1 MGTLYDMSGEA
12 TASDD
17 GGTASNRAGT
27 RDRVWARPDPGA
39 RRPRHTRAQI
49 AATALAIADAE
60 GIDAVTMRRVAAELD
75 AGTMTLY
82 HYVRSKAEL
91 FALMQDAIMAEQ
103 LVPDGELP
111 GDWRRALTVIA
122 HRTRAMLRR
131 HPWAVGGV
139 VGGMQ
144 AGGGAAGP
152 HALRHFE
159 QSLAAV
165 ATTGVPVEDRLD
177 LIAMIDDYVVGFVLK
192 SDLEP
197 DLDDVPEEAGPAIAE
212 YLDHH
217 LRTGAY
223 PHIEALLGDG
233 DRWTALTR
241 LMAAAH
247 PADKRFERGLA
258 RMLDGIAQ
266 DVERH
271 HRTTSSSTQP

>member
-1 MGTLYDMSGEA
+1 MSGEA
-12 TASDD
+12 TTTED
-17 GGTASNRAGT
+17 GGVASNRAGT
-27 RDRVWARPDPGA
+27 PDPVWARPDPGA
-39 RRPRHTRAQI
+39 RRPRYTRAQI
-49 AATALAIADAE
+49 AATALGIADAE
-60 GIDAVTMRRVAAELD
+60 GIAAVTMRRVAAELA

-82 HYVRSKAEL
+82 HYLRSKADL

-103 LVPDGELP
+103 LVPEGELP
-111 GDWRRALTVIA
+111 GDWRQALTVIA
-122 HRTRAMLRR
+122 HQTRAMLRR

-144 AGGGAAGP
+144 AGGDAAGP

-165 ATTGVPVEDRLD
+165 ATTGLPVEDRLD

-192 SDLEP
+192 TDLEP
-197 DLDDVPEEAGPAIAE
+197 DLADVPAEAGPAIAE
-212 YLDHH
+212 YLDQH
-217 LRTGAY
+217 LRTGGY

-241 LMAAAH
+241 LLAAAH

-258 RMLDGIAQ
+258 RMLDGTAHDI
-266 DVERH
+266 EGH
-271 HRTTSSSTQP
+271 HHTTTRSTQP

>member
-1 MGTLYDMSGEA
+1 MSGKA
-12 TASDD
+12 TTSDD
-17 GGTASNRAGT
+17 GGAASRRAGT

-39 RRPRHTRAQI
+39 RRPRHTREQI

-111 GDWRRALTVIA
+111 GDWRQALTVIA

-144 AGGGAAGP
+144 AGGDAAGP

-159 QSLAAV
+159 QSIAAV
-165 ATTGVPVEDRLD
+165 ATTGLPVEDQLE
-177 LIAMIDDYVVGFVLK
+177 LIAMIDDYVAGFVVWAR
-192 SDLEP
+192 P
-197 DLDDVPEEAGPAIAE
+197 DPGARRPRHTREQIAATGPAIAE

-217 LRTGAY
+217 LRTGDY

-241 LMAAAH
+241 LMAAAY

-266 DVERH
+266 DVEHH